1 MQLRVDT
8 EAERLVVPID
18 RTRSPGVKGLRL
30 LDESDTACVAGGGL
44 ELCPDFLLA
53 AHEHIVERINFS
65 TAPTLVVAVDQAPG
79 FDEELQ
85 GSERTLFQDL
95 GVDLSLQFDIYG
107 HGANKA
113 SRSAELSC
121 DGEVL
126 FSA

>member
-8 EAERLVVPID
+8 ETERLVVPID
-18 RTRSPGVKGLRL
+18 RTRSPGIKGLRL

-44 ELCPDFLLA
+44 ELRPDFLLA
-53 AHEHIVERINFS
+53 AHEHIVERIDFPTS
-65 TAPTLVVAVDQAPG
+65 PTLVVAVDQAPG
-79 FDEELQ
+79 IDEQLQ
-85 GSERTLFQDL
+85 RSERALFQNL
-95 GVDLSLQFDIYG
+95 GVDLSLQFDIYD

-121 DGEVL
+121 DGEAL